1 MKKAINMTPEE
12 RKTALDEIIKA
23 ARTPEPMP
31 PTEKKAANMSAQERA
46 EWLAEHKRRQGL

>member
-1 MKKAINMTPEE
+1 MKKAIDMTEAE

-31 PTEKKAANMSAQERA
+31 PTGKKAADMSAQERA
-46 EWLAEHKRRQGL
+46 EWLAGHKRRWL